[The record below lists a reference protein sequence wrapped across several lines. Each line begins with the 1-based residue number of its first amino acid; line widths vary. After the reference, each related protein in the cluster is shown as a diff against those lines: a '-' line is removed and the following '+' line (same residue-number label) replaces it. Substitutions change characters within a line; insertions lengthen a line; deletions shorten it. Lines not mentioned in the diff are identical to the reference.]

1 MRKKSKGINTQ
12 NHVTAAAGIY
22 GGHTHVLHQYG
33 CRDMLAAMLSLIE
46 EVQEPKEG
54 CSLSLDEIRPTI
66 INALSHTRPRTH

>member
-54 CSLSLDEIRPTI
+54 CSLSLRD
-66 INALSHTRPRTH
+66 